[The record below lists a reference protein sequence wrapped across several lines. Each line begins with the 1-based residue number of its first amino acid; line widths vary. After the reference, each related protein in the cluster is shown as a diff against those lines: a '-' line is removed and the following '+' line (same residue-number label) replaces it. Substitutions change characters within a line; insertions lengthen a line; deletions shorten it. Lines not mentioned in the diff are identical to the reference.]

1 MLNKYRFMEVNI
13 SPSGDVTRWRNL
25 IGLTG
30 FARASFHFYFIF
42 SPRHAYEHARVEMRE
57 FSASRCRGSVYIFEQ
72 LVSRSFST
80 RALNFDT
87 LCHSE
92 PRYPSIPVVCYS
104 DASNYASLMAL
115 TIDES
120 MPAKFPRSSA
130 NTRSQGNFC
139 RGNEASDFAEARN
152 DFPSRS
158 FRVSIYRVA
167 SQMVK
172 LAFTKGAVIA

>member
-1 MLNKYRFMEVNI
+1 
-13 SPSGDVTRWRNL
+13 
-25 IGLTG
+25 
-30 FARASFHFYFIF
+30 
-42 SPRHAYEHARVEMRE
+42 MRE
-57 FSASRCRGSVYIFEQ
+57 FSVSRCQGSVYIFEQ

-120 MPAKFPRSSA
+120 MPAKFPRSNAS
-130 NTRSQGNFC
+130 TRSRGSFC

-152 DFPSRS
+152 DFPSWS
-158 FRVSIYRVA
+158 FRMSIYRTA
-167 SQMVK
+167 SQIVK
-172 LAFTKGAVIA
+172 FALRPKAPWPHKFSAGAGVIAWESLDNC